1 MFLDDLREFC
11 LSRKGATEHFPF
23 DQNTLVF
30 KVGNKMF
37 ALMDVEHF
45 EGIAL
50 KCDPEYA
57 QGLRAEYSAISGA
70 FHMSKVHWNSVKVG
84 GDVDDQLLRQLIQDS
99 YNLVFDKLTKKIKN
113 EIEMG

>member
-45 EGIAL
+45 EGIDSNSNFDVKYTDL
-50 KCDPEYA
+50 NPSFNFGNFIKLIENGEYT
-57 QGLRAEYSAISGA
+57 Q
-70 FHMSKVHWNSVKVG
+70 
-84 GDVDDQLLRQLIQDS
+84 
-99 YNLVFDKLTKKIKN
+99 
-113 EIEMG
+113 